1 MFKFKFN
8 YYKNLLM
15 NKNAI
20 LLPAAV
26 LVLTM
31 ATTAHASDGTINFTG
46 SVVAS
51 TCKINGGTN
60 DLTVTLP
67 KAATNQLA
75 SAGQTAGRTPFT
87 LSLSGC
93 TPPVDAGGK
102 PVPGVPANVSV
113 VFEPGPNVNLATGR
127 LKPAGANSA
136 ANVEVSIQSD
146 GYKDIMIGAQSADQG
161 SQTVAI
167 DKTGNATLQYAAQY
181 YATGQSTAGSVNTS
195 VTYSVIYP

>member
-1 MFKFKFN
+1 
-8 YYKNLLM
+8 
-15 NKNAI
+15 
-20 LLPAAV
+20 
-26 LVLTM
+26 M

-75 SAGQTAGRTPFT
+75 SAGQTVGRTPFT

-93 TPPVDAGGK
+93 TSPVDADGK
-102 PVPGVPANVSV
+102 PVQGVPANVSV